1 MPSPDKLFRLDPV
14 ETKITAP
21 VSQFQSLADAGDM
34 SVANRSL
41 GRGLTAFS
49 QALGGLAQFK
59 KQEQI
64 RDDIKTAK
72 DAAVRGEVMPN
83 VLPVA
88 ETAYRN
94 VIDINT
100 ASDSLLAID
109 RFENGEDFGNLVK
122 NPELQSDQKT
132 SQIEAS
138 YDDFYARAVQT
149 MQNPDTI
156 QKLRLT
162 INGLKE
168 KAYQKVYEHEK
179 TVRNIEGIHGL
190 KNTLGNAKRF
200 AEGSGVELIDTL
212 TPNWVQ
218 ANAVDLGKSHP
229 YLGIDERKL
238 LAFQVLTTDEDVLGD
253 PEIIEE
259 IMKSNYS
266 KGFTFRN
273 LYEGKGDDAKELQ
286 DIYNTY
292 VKNSKA
298 YFEKLDADQE
308 AADIINT
315 DQVNADIW
323 KQTVGAGLTSADGVA
338 EKMIASG
345 YFTVEKANKHEK
357 AIQSYMNNNLKAKRG
372 SPEYMQVLDLIQAHG
387 ITQDSQL
394 HLLMINGAIDPSLE
408 TELKT
413 YLTEE
418 GKQKLAFIGKY
429 QSQIRLLSNNVLS
442 LSKIKLSDKGKSVL
456 ASTMGREATRAE
468 MMSIVDGA
476 GLDPKQVELIIQQV
490 QDLQN
495 GMQQLAENY
504 GSRDSIADK
513 ADGSVPQENLEKF
526 QSIMEANVNKLIADI
541 DKGLEER
548 PGTREVNLPSLEFP
562 VISTGDE
569 FPLVVNQTK
578 NIFETNT
585 KDLFHFSPNDLPVS
599 SSNLSKTGADI
610 SSASGSITFDVAQ
623 SFMQHQ
629 NMTMRSYVLDATTK
643 NWPKPFSDMVV
654 AIVEQEK
661 KDKVAEPDT
670 PQKQAIRNH
679 RQMRI
684 DMDNWFSDI
693 GEEIGMMPGFLMEVL
708 NPSINS
714 ATGKPWE
721 KADFTKG
728 DPTRPSNDYLE
739 QVKKVNPKQ
748 YDEIVAKLK
757 NQGKSFGV
765 KGTVENDPRITTH
778 QQYMQGIEK
787 RNVDKDIVDSGKNL
801 LNLMQSI
808 VGVSE
813 AEGATTSQ
821 DADFDPTAPGAR
833 GFTGS
838 ASKPLAVKPEAAKG
852 ATGFPAEYGEQF
864 VGGTSEESDIEGFIG
879 EDIGEDVDMPP
890 VVMDEIVVS
899 EKAQPSA
906 LEGLP
911 KETQKDIRRQLE
923 NERRVSVPKTTRF
936 EKSLMD
942 KELGAGDR
950 SIFKG
955 TPYVSHNFAQRQ
967 GLSGK
972 DRKLSNTANLPTAVG
987 GKTGLT
993 IGFGHDV
1000 TPQELSL
1007 GKIAGITFVNKQT
1020 GNFIDLSNNEL
1031 EIIFKNDLKIHEKV
1045 AKNHFNNKGF
1055 GIAFENTP
1063 EELQLFL
1070 TERAF
1075 STGTNAM
1082 TQADDA
1088 LKDALA
1094 IKNNLDRVR
1103 RDKRT
1108 APATLKKSKAY
1119 QLEMKKLKKAVDS
1132 FIFNVKERPAIQP
1145 RVDALFKMAN
1155 TKDGLYRF
1163 FKLQGK

>member
-21 VSQFQSLADAGDM
+21 VSQFQGLADAADR

-49 QALGGLAQFK
+49 QALGGLAQYK

-109 RFENGEDFGNLVK
+109 RFENGEDFGNLVR

-162 INGLKE
+162 VNGLKE

-238 LAFQVLTTDEDVLGD
+238 LAFQVLTTDEDVIGD

-357 AIQSYMNNNLKAKRG
+357 AIQSYMNNNLKAKRN
-372 SPEYMQVLDLIQAHG
+372 SAEYMQVLDLIQAQG
-387 ITQDSQL
+387 VTLPSQIES
-394 HLLMINGAIDPSLE
+394 LMIKGAIDPSLE

-442 LSKIKLSDKGKSVL
+442 LSKLKLSDKGKNILSNI
-456 ASTMGREATRAE
+456 GDRDATPAE
-468 MMSIVDGA
+468 MMRIIDDT

-578 NIFETNT
+578 NIF
-585 KDLFHFSPNDLPVS
+585 D
-599 SSNLSKTGADI
+599 NLSRTGADI
-610 SSASGSITFDVAQ
+610 SPASGSITFDVEE
-623 SFMQHQ
+623 SFMQNQ
-629 NMTMRSYVLDATTK
+629 NMTMRSYLLDATTK

-661 KDKVAEPDT
+661 KDKAAEPDT
-670 PQKQAIRNH
+670 PLKQAIRRKQETLDN
-679 RQMRI
+679 I
-684 DMDNWFSDI
+684 GNWFSDV
-693 GEEIGMMPGFLMEVL
+693 GEDIGMIPGFIKELLTPGLDMK
-708 NPSINS
+708 
-714 ATGKPWE
+714 TGKKVEPVSPE
-721 KADFTKG
+721 E
-728 DPTRPSNDYLE
+728 R
-739 QVKKVNPKQ
+739 VKRKQ
-748 YDEIVAKLK
+748 ETLDNIDTA
-757 NQGKSFGV
+757 
-765 KGTVENDPRITTH
+765 
-778 QQYMQGIEK
+778 
-787 RNVDKDIVDSGKNL
+787 IVDSGKNL

-808 VGVSE
+808 VGI
-813 AEGATTSQ
+813 AEGA
-821 DADFDPTAPGAR
+821 DDFDPKAQGSR
-833 GFTGS
+833 GFDKDNNPIEGTRNE
-838 ASKPLAVKPEAAKG
+838 LAKG
-852 ATGFPAEYGEQF
+852 VGELALSKDF
-864 VGGTSEESDIEGFIG
+864 TSTVSADSSKINDPKLSGGTSDESDITSFDD
-879 EDIGEDVDMPP
+879 DITTPLFKKPIVDTESSSLT
-890 VVMDEIVVS
+890 D
-899 EKAQPSA
+899 K
-906 LEGLP
+906 
-911 KETQKDIRRQLE
+911 
-923 NERRVSVPKTTRF
+923 
-936 EKSLMD
+936 EKSFYKSAKVAPPSSKGVKYDVLNNFNAETAAKYGSIRYNASTKHEQKKWIINAKQGIEDYKLGKLPPLKQGNVERLLSSLDQFKFTYIADLNRLNMSYDNFKQLMIGTYAAETVFGTLRDKKTGALIKVSGTGTVGELQVTRPTLRDQWVDERHPFGPNVAKHLGYKDDAKSSGMD
-942 KELGAGDR
+942 KLRA
-950 SIFKG
+950 
-955 TPYVSHNFAQRQ
+955 
-967 GLSGK
+967 LS
-972 DRKLSNTANLPTAVG
+972 DA
-987 GKTGLT
+987 
-993 IGFGHDV
+993 
-1000 TPQELSL
+1000 
-1007 GKIAGITFVNKQT
+1007 
-1020 GNFIDLSNNEL
+1020 
-1031 EIIFKNDLKIHEKV
+1031 DLKKLLLD
-1045 AKNHFNNKGF
+1045 NDPFNYISG
-1055 GIAFENTP
+1055 
-1063 EELQLFL
+1063 
-1070 TERAF
+1070 
-1075 STGTNAM
+1075 AM
-1082 TQADDA
+1082 
-1088 LKDALA
+1088 
-1094 IKNNLDRVR
+1094 IMIN
-1103 RDKRT
+1103 
-1108 APATLKKSKAY
+1108 
-1119 QLEMKKLKKAVDS
+1119 
-1132 FIFNVKERPAIQP
+1132 
-1145 RVDALFKMAN
+1145 
-1155 TKDGLYRF
+1155 
-1163 FKLQGK
+1163 KLQGN

>member
-21 VSQFQSLADAGDM
+21 VSQFQGLADAADR

-49 QALGGLAQFK
+49 QALGNLAQFK

-109 RFENGEDFGNLVK
+109 RFENGEDFGNLVR

-162 INGLKE
+162 VNGLKE

-238 LAFQVLTTDEDVLGD
+238 LAFQVLTTDEDVIGD

-292 VKNSKA
+292 VTNSKA
-298 YFEKLDADQE
+298 YFKKLDDDQE

-357 AIQSYMNNNLKAKRG
+357 AIQSYMNNNLKAKRN
-372 SPEYMQVLDLIQAHG
+372 SAEYMQVLDLIQAQG
-387 ITQDSQL
+387 VTLPSQIES
-394 HLLMINGAIDPSLE
+394 LMIKGAIDPSLE

-442 LSKIKLSDKGKSVL
+442 LSKLKLSDKGKNILSNI
-456 ASTMGREATRAE
+456 GDRDATPAE
-468 MMSIVDGA
+468 MMRIIDGT

-670 PQKQAIRNH
+670 PLKQAIRRKQETLDN
-679 RQMRI
+679 I
-684 DMDNWFSDI
+684 GNWFSDV
-693 GEEIGMMPGFLMEVL
+693 GEDIGMVPGFIKELLTPGLDMK
-708 NPSINS
+708 
-714 ATGKPWE
+714 TGKKVEPVSAE
-721 KADFTKG
+721 E
-728 DPTRPSNDYLE
+728 R
-739 QVKKVNPKQ
+739 VKRKQ
-748 YDEIVAKLK
+748 ETLDNIDTA
-757 NQGKSFGV
+757 
-765 KGTVENDPRITTH
+765 
-778 QQYMQGIEK
+778 
-787 RNVDKDIVDSGKNL
+787 IVDSGKNL
-801 LNLMQSI
+801 LNLMQSLTDTKQDLNKDNETPNETI
-808 VGVSE
+808 DKPSSPTVGVPAGKVVEPAATSTSAVLTEEKDQANLEFLEGKVSE
-813 AEGATTSQ
+813 MKRENSTIRSLGTVILKGANSILEAITGDVEGAEVPDMPLVKGPLSKAALFGANHYNASPGTEERTTWATN
-821 DADFDPTAPGAR
+821 ADRGIKSYRNNALTKQEQFNVTQMLTTLSKAKSSFVDDLRVVGLTFDQFKELMVGVYSAETSFGL
-833 GFTGS
+833 S
-838 ASKPLAVKPEAAKG
+838 ASKVSKTNVVGELQVTRGTFRDVSKPRGNFGPLMAKAV
-852 ATGFPAEYGEQF
+852 GFKSIQ
-864 VGGTSEESDIEGFIG
+864 
-879 EDIGEDVDMPP
+879 
-890 VVMDEIVVS
+890 EIRNLS
-899 EKAQPSA
+899 
-906 LEGLP
+906 
-911 KETQKDIRRQLE
+911 
-923 NERRVSVPKTTRF
+923 
-936 EKSLMD
+936 D
-942 KELGAGDR
+942 KELKDKLLNDNKFNYIAGAA
-950 SIFKG
+950 
-955 TPYVSHNFAQRQ
+955 VMLN
-967 GLSGK
+967 
-972 DRKLSNTANLPTAVG
+972 KLQTAN
-987 GKTGLT
+987 K
-993 IGFGHDV
+993 
-1000 TPQELSL
+1000 
-1007 GKIAGITFVNKQT
+1007 K
-1020 GNFIDLSNNEL
+1020 
-1031 EIIFKNDLKIHEKV
+1031 FK
-1045 AKNHFNNKGF
+1045 
-1055 GIAFENTP
+1055 
-1063 EELQLFL
+1063 
-1070 TERAF
+1070 
-1075 STGTNAM
+1075 
-1082 TQADDA
+1082 
-1088 LKDALA
+1088 
-1094 IKNNLDRVR
+1094 
-1103 RDKRT
+1103 
-1108 APATLKKSKAY
+1108 
-1119 QLEMKKLKKAVDS
+1119 
-1132 FIFNVKERPAIQP
+1132 
-1145 RVDALFKMAN
+1145 
-1155 TKDGLYRF
+1155 
-1163 FKLQGK
+1163 

>member
-21 VSQFQSLADAGDM
+21 VSQFQSLADAADR

-49 QALGGLAQFK
+49 QALGGLAQYK

-109 RFENGEDFGNLVK
+109 RFENGEDFGNLVR

-162 INGLKE
+162 VNGLKE

-238 LAFQVLTTDEDVLGD
+238 LAFQVLTTDEDVIGD

-292 VKNSKA
+292 VTNSKA
-298 YFEKLDADQE
+298 YFKKLDDDQE

-315 DQVNADIW
+315 DQVNADMW

-338 EKMIASG
+338 EKMVASG

-372 SPEYMQVLDLIQAHG
+372 SPEYMQVLDLIQAQG
-387 ITQDSQL
+387 VTQASQL
-394 HLLMINGAIDPSLE
+394 HLLMIKGAIDPSLE

-442 LSKIKLSDKGKSVL
+442 LSKLKLSDKGKNILSNI
-456 ASTMGREATRAE
+456 GDRDATPAE
-468 MMSIVDGA
+468 MMRIIDGT

-578 NIFETNT
+578 NIF
-585 KDLFHFSPNDLPVS
+585 D
-599 SSNLSKTGADI
+599 NLSRTGADI
-610 SSASGSITFDVAQ
+610 SPASGSITFDVEE
-623 SFMQHQ
+623 SFMQNQ
-629 NMTMRSYVLDATTK
+629 NMTMRSYLLDATTK

-654 AIVEQEK
+654 AIIEQEK

-670 PQKQAIRNH
+670 PLKQAIRRKQETLDN
-679 RQMRI
+679 I
-684 DMDNWFSDI
+684 GNWFSDV
-693 GEEIGMMPGFLMEVL
+693 GEDIGMVPGFIKELLTPGLDMK
-708 NPSINS
+708 
-714 ATGKPWE
+714 TGKKVEPVSAE
-721 KADFTKG
+721 E
-728 DPTRPSNDYLE
+728 R
-739 QVKKVNPKQ
+739 VKRKQ
-748 YDEIVAKLK
+748 ETLDNIDTA
-757 NQGKSFGV
+757 
-765 KGTVENDPRITTH
+765 
-778 QQYMQGIEK
+778 
-787 RNVDKDIVDSGKNL
+787 IVDSGKNL
-801 LNLMQSI
+801 LNLMQSLTDTKQDLNKDNETPNETI
-808 VGVSE
+808 DKPSSPTVGVPAGKVVEPAATSTSAVLTEEKDQANLEFLEGKVSE
-813 AEGATTSQ
+813 MKRENSTIRSLGTVILKGANSILEAITGDVEGAEVPDMPLVKGPLSKAALFGANHYNASPGTEERTTWATN
-821 DADFDPTAPGAR
+821 ADRGIKSYRNNALTKQEQFNVTQMLTTLSKAKSSFVDDLRVVGLTFDQFKELMVGVYSAETSFGL
-833 GFTGS
+833 S
-838 ASKPLAVKPEAAKG
+838 ASKVSKTNVVGELQVTRGTFRDVSKPRGNFGPLMAKAV
-852 ATGFPAEYGEQF
+852 GFKSIQ
-864 VGGTSEESDIEGFIG
+864 
-879 EDIGEDVDMPP
+879 
-890 VVMDEIVVS
+890 EIRNLS
-899 EKAQPSA
+899 
-906 LEGLP
+906 
-911 KETQKDIRRQLE
+911 
-923 NERRVSVPKTTRF
+923 
-936 EKSLMD
+936 D
-942 KELGAGDR
+942 KELKDKLLNDNKFNYIAGAA
-950 SIFKG
+950 
-955 TPYVSHNFAQRQ
+955 VMLN
-967 GLSGK
+967 
-972 DRKLSNTANLPTAVG
+972 KLQTAN
-987 GKTGLT
+987 K
-993 IGFGHDV
+993 
-1000 TPQELSL
+1000 
-1007 GKIAGITFVNKQT
+1007 K
-1020 GNFIDLSNNEL
+1020 
-1031 EIIFKNDLKIHEKV
+1031 FK
-1045 AKNHFNNKGF
+1045 
-1055 GIAFENTP
+1055 
-1063 EELQLFL
+1063 
-1070 TERAF
+1070 
-1075 STGTNAM
+1075 
-1082 TQADDA
+1082 
-1088 LKDALA
+1088 
-1094 IKNNLDRVR
+1094 
-1103 RDKRT
+1103 
-1108 APATLKKSKAY
+1108 
-1119 QLEMKKLKKAVDS
+1119 
-1132 FIFNVKERPAIQP
+1132 
-1145 RVDALFKMAN
+1145 
-1155 TKDGLYRF
+1155 
-1163 FKLQGK
+1163 

>member
-21 VSQFQSLADAGDM
+21 VSQFQSLADAADR

-49 QALGGLAQFK
+49 QALGGLAQYK

-109 RFENGEDFGNLVK
+109 RFENGEDFGNLVR

-162 INGLKE
+162 VNGLKE

-238 LAFQVLTTDEDVLGD
+238 LAFQVLTTDEDVIGD

-298 YFEKLDADQE
+298 YFKKLDDDQE

-315 DQVNADIW
+315 DQVNVDMW

-338 EKMIASG
+338 EKMVASG

-372 SPEYMQVLDLIQAHG
+372 SPEYMQVLDLIQAQG
-387 ITQDSQL
+387 VTQASQL

-442 LSKIKLSDKGKSVL
+442 LSKLKLSDKGKNILSNI
-456 ASTMGREATRAE
+456 GDRDATPAE
-468 MMSIVDGA
+468 MMRIIDGT

-578 NIFETNT
+578 NIF
-585 KDLFHFSPNDLPVS
+585 D
-599 SSNLSKTGADI
+599 NLSRTGADI
-610 SSASGSITFDVAQ
+610 SPASGSITFDVEE
-623 SFMQHQ
+623 SFMQNQ
-629 NMTMRSYVLDATTK
+629 NMTMRSYLLDATTK

-661 KDKVAEPDT
+661 KDKAAEPDT
-670 PQKQAIRNH
+670 PLKQAIRRKQETLDN
-679 RQMRI
+679 I
-684 DMDNWFSDI
+684 GNWFSDV
-693 GEEIGMMPGFLMEVL
+693 GEDIGMVPGFIKELLTPGLDMK
-708 NPSINS
+708 
-714 ATGKPWE
+714 TGKKVEPVSAE
-721 KADFTKG
+721 E
-728 DPTRPSNDYLE
+728 R
-739 QVKKVNPKQ
+739 VKRKQ
-748 YDEIVAKLK
+748 ETLDNIDTA
-757 NQGKSFGV
+757 
-765 KGTVENDPRITTH
+765 
-778 QQYMQGIEK
+778 
-787 RNVDKDIVDSGKNL
+787 IVDSGKNL
-801 LNLMQSI
+801 LNLMQSLTDTKQDLNKDNETPNETI
-808 VGVSE
+808 DKPSSPTVGVPAGKVVEPAATSTSAVLTEEKDQANLEFLEGKVSE
-813 AEGATTSQ
+813 MKRENSTIRSLGTVILKGANSILEAITGDVEGAEVPDMPLVKGPLSKAALFGANHYNASPGTEERTTWATN
-821 DADFDPTAPGAR
+821 ADRGIKSYRNNALTKQEQFNVTQMLTTLSKAKSSFVDDLRVVGLTFDQFKELMVGVYSAETSFGL
-833 GFTGS
+833 S
-838 ASKPLAVKPEAAKG
+838 ASKVSKTNVVGELQVTRGTFRDVSKPRGNFGPLMAKAV
-852 ATGFPAEYGEQF
+852 GFKSIQ
-864 VGGTSEESDIEGFIG
+864 
-879 EDIGEDVDMPP
+879 
-890 VVMDEIVVS
+890 EIRNLS
-899 EKAQPSA
+899 
-906 LEGLP
+906 
-911 KETQKDIRRQLE
+911 
-923 NERRVSVPKTTRF
+923 
-936 EKSLMD
+936 D
-942 KELGAGDR
+942 KELKDKLLNDNKFNYIAGAA
-950 SIFKG
+950 
-955 TPYVSHNFAQRQ
+955 VMLN
-967 GLSGK
+967 
-972 DRKLSNTANLPTAVG
+972 KLQTAN
-987 GKTGLT
+987 K
-993 IGFGHDV
+993 
-1000 TPQELSL
+1000 
-1007 GKIAGITFVNKQT
+1007 K
-1020 GNFIDLSNNEL
+1020 
-1031 EIIFKNDLKIHEKV
+1031 FK
-1045 AKNHFNNKGF
+1045 
-1055 GIAFENTP
+1055 
-1063 EELQLFL
+1063 
-1070 TERAF
+1070 
-1075 STGTNAM
+1075 
-1082 TQADDA
+1082 
-1088 LKDALA
+1088 
-1094 IKNNLDRVR
+1094 
-1103 RDKRT
+1103 
-1108 APATLKKSKAY
+1108 
-1119 QLEMKKLKKAVDS
+1119 
-1132 FIFNVKERPAIQP
+1132 
-1145 RVDALFKMAN
+1145 
-1155 TKDGLYRF
+1155 
-1163 FKLQGK
+1163 

>member
-21 VSQFQSLADAGDM
+21 VSQFQSLADAADR

-49 QALGGLAQFK
+49 QALGGLAQYK

-109 RFENGEDFGNLVK
+109 RFENGEDFGNLVR

-162 INGLKE
+162 VNGLKE

-238 LAFQVLTTDEDVLGD
+238 LAFQVLTTDEDVIGD

-292 VKNSKA
+292 VTNSKA
-298 YFEKLDADQE
+298 YFKKLDDDQE

-372 SPEYMQVLDLIQAHG
+372 SPEYMQVLDLIQAQG
-387 ITQDSQL
+387 VTQASQL

-442 LSKIKLSDKGKSVL
+442 LSKLKLSDKGKNILSNI
-456 ASTMGREATRAE
+456 GDRDATPAE
-468 MMSIVDGA
+468 MMRIIDGT

-526 QSIMEANVNKLIADI
+526 QSIMEANLNKLIADI

-578 NIFETNT
+578 NIF
-585 KDLFHFSPNDLPVS
+585 D
-599 SSNLSKTGADI
+599 NLSRTGADI
-610 SSASGSITFDVAQ
+610 SPASGSITFDVEE
-623 SFMQHQ
+623 SFMQNQ
-629 NMTMRSYVLDATTK
+629 NMTMRSYLLDATTK

-670 PQKQAIRNH
+670 PLKQAIRRKQETLDN
-679 RQMRI
+679 I
-684 DMDNWFSDI
+684 GNWFSDV
-693 GEEIGMMPGFLMEVL
+693 GEDIGMVPGFIKELLTPGLDMK
-708 NPSINS
+708 
-714 ATGKPWE
+714 TGKKVEPVSAE
-721 KADFTKG
+721 E
-728 DPTRPSNDYLE
+728 R
-739 QVKKVNPKQ
+739 VKRKQ
-748 YDEIVAKLK
+748 ETLDNIDTA
-757 NQGKSFGV
+757 
-765 KGTVENDPRITTH
+765 
-778 QQYMQGIEK
+778 
-787 RNVDKDIVDSGKNL
+787 IVDSGKNL
-801 LNLMQSI
+801 LNLMQSLTDTKQDLNKDNETPNETI
-808 VGVSE
+808 DKPSSPTVGVPAGKVVEPAATSTSAVLTEEKDQANLEFLEGKVSE
-813 AEGATTSQ
+813 MKRENSTIRSLGTVILKGANSILEAITGDVEGAEVPDMPLVKGPLSKAALFGANHYNASPGTEERTTWATN
-821 DADFDPTAPGAR
+821 ADRGIKSYRNNALTKQEQFNVTQMLTTLSKAKSSFVDDLRVVGLTFDQFKELMVGVYSAETSFGL
-833 GFTGS
+833 S
-838 ASKPLAVKPEAAKG
+838 ASKVSKTNVVGELQVTRGTFRDVSKPRGNFGPLMAKAV
-852 ATGFPAEYGEQF
+852 GFKSIQ
-864 VGGTSEESDIEGFIG
+864 
-879 EDIGEDVDMPP
+879 
-890 VVMDEIVVS
+890 EIRNLS
-899 EKAQPSA
+899 
-906 LEGLP
+906 
-911 KETQKDIRRQLE
+911 
-923 NERRVSVPKTTRF
+923 
-936 EKSLMD
+936 D
-942 KELGAGDR
+942 KELKDKLLNDNKFNYIAGAA
-950 SIFKG
+950 
-955 TPYVSHNFAQRQ
+955 VMLN
-967 GLSGK
+967 
-972 DRKLSNTANLPTAVG
+972 KLQTAN
-987 GKTGLT
+987 K
-993 IGFGHDV
+993 
-1000 TPQELSL
+1000 
-1007 GKIAGITFVNKQT
+1007 K
-1020 GNFIDLSNNEL
+1020 
-1031 EIIFKNDLKIHEKV
+1031 FK
-1045 AKNHFNNKGF
+1045 
-1055 GIAFENTP
+1055 
-1063 EELQLFL
+1063 
-1070 TERAF
+1070 
-1075 STGTNAM
+1075 
-1082 TQADDA
+1082 
-1088 LKDALA
+1088 
-1094 IKNNLDRVR
+1094 
-1103 RDKRT
+1103 
-1108 APATLKKSKAY
+1108 
-1119 QLEMKKLKKAVDS
+1119 
-1132 FIFNVKERPAIQP
+1132 
-1145 RVDALFKMAN
+1145 
-1155 TKDGLYRF
+1155 
-1163 FKLQGK
+1163 

>member
-21 VSQFQSLADAGDM
+21 VSQFQGLADAADR

-49 QALGGLAQFK
+49 QALGGLAQYK

-109 RFENGEDFGNLVK
+109 RFENGEDFGNLVR

-162 INGLKE
+162 VNGLKE

-238 LAFQVLTTDEDVLGD
+238 LAFQVLTTDEDVIGD

-315 DQVNADIW
+315 DQVNADMW

-338 EKMIASG
+338 EKMVASG

-372 SPEYMQVLDLIQAHG
+372 SPEYMQVLDLIQAQG
-387 ITQDSQL
+387 VTQASQL

-442 LSKIKLSDKGKSVL
+442 LSKLKLSDKGKNILSNI
-456 ASTMGREATRAE
+456 GDRDATPAE
-468 MMSIVDGA
+468 MMRIIDGT

-578 NIFETNT
+578 NIF
-585 KDLFHFSPNDLPVS
+585 D
-599 SSNLSKTGADI
+599 NLSRTGADI
-610 SSASGSITFDVAQ
+610 SPASGSITFDVEE
-623 SFMQHQ
+623 SFMQNQ
-629 NMTMRSYVLDATTK
+629 NMTMRSYLLDATTK

-670 PQKQAIRNH
+670 PLKQAIRRKQETLDN
-679 RQMRI
+679 I
-684 DMDNWFSDI
+684 GNWFSDV
-693 GEEIGMMPGFLMEVL
+693 GEDIGMVPGFIKELLTPGLDMK
-708 NPSINS
+708 
-714 ATGKPWE
+714 TGKKVEPVSAE
-721 KADFTKG
+721 E
-728 DPTRPSNDYLE
+728 R
-739 QVKKVNPKQ
+739 VKRKQ
-748 YDEIVAKLK
+748 ETLDNIDTA
-757 NQGKSFGV
+757 
-765 KGTVENDPRITTH
+765 
-778 QQYMQGIEK
+778 
-787 RNVDKDIVDSGKNL
+787 IVDSGKNL
-801 LNLMQSI
+801 LNLMQSLTDTKQDLNKDNETPNETI
-808 VGVSE
+808 DKPSSPTVGVPAGKVVEPAATSTSAVLTEEKDQANLEFLEGKVSE
-813 AEGATTSQ
+813 MKRENSTIRSLGTVILKGANSILEAITGDVEGAEVPDMPLVKGPLSKAALFGANHYNASPGTEERTTWATN
-821 DADFDPTAPGAR
+821 ADRGIKSYRNNALTKQEQFNVTQMLTTLSKAKSSFVDDLRVVGLTFDQFKELMVGVYSAETSFGL
-833 GFTGS
+833 S
-838 ASKPLAVKPEAAKG
+838 ASKVSKTNVVGELQVTRGTFRDVSKPRGNFGPLMAKAV
-852 ATGFPAEYGEQF
+852 GFKSIQ
-864 VGGTSEESDIEGFIG
+864 
-879 EDIGEDVDMPP
+879 
-890 VVMDEIVVS
+890 EIRNLS
-899 EKAQPSA
+899 
-906 LEGLP
+906 
-911 KETQKDIRRQLE
+911 
-923 NERRVSVPKTTRF
+923 
-936 EKSLMD
+936 D
-942 KELGAGDR
+942 KELKDKLLNDNKFNYIAGAA
-950 SIFKG
+950 
-955 TPYVSHNFAQRQ
+955 VMLN
-967 GLSGK
+967 
-972 DRKLSNTANLPTAVG
+972 KLQTAN
-987 GKTGLT
+987 K
-993 IGFGHDV
+993 
-1000 TPQELSL
+1000 
-1007 GKIAGITFVNKQT
+1007 K
-1020 GNFIDLSNNEL
+1020 
-1031 EIIFKNDLKIHEKV
+1031 FK
-1045 AKNHFNNKGF
+1045 
-1055 GIAFENTP
+1055 
-1063 EELQLFL
+1063 
-1070 TERAF
+1070 
-1075 STGTNAM
+1075 
-1082 TQADDA
+1082 
-1088 LKDALA
+1088 
-1094 IKNNLDRVR
+1094 
-1103 RDKRT
+1103 
-1108 APATLKKSKAY
+1108 
-1119 QLEMKKLKKAVDS
+1119 
-1132 FIFNVKERPAIQP
+1132 
-1145 RVDALFKMAN
+1145 
-1155 TKDGLYRF
+1155 
-1163 FKLQGK
+1163 

>member
-1 MPSPDKLFRLDPV
+1 
-14 ETKITAP
+14 
-21 VSQFQSLADAGDM
+21 
-34 SVANRSL
+34 
-41 GRGLTAFS
+41 
-49 QALGGLAQFK
+49 
-59 KQEQI
+59 
-64 RDDIKTAK
+64 
-72 DAAVRGEVMPN
+72 MPN

-109 RFENGEDFGNLVK
+109 RFENGEDFGNLVR

-162 INGLKE
+162 VNGLKE

-238 LAFQVLTTDEDVLGD
+238 LAFQVLTTDEDVIGD

-292 VKNSKA
+292 VTNSKA
-298 YFEKLDADQE
+298 YFKKLDDDQE

-315 DQVNADIW
+315 DQVNADMW

-338 EKMIASG
+338 EKMVASG

-372 SPEYMQVLDLIQAHG
+372 SPEYMQVLDLIQAQG
-387 ITQDSQL
+387 VTQASQL

-442 LSKIKLSDKGKSVL
+442 LSKLKLSDKGKNILSNI
-456 ASTMGREATRAE
+456 GDRDATPAE
-468 MMSIVDGA
+468 MMRIIDGT

-578 NIFETNT
+578 NIF
-585 KDLFHFSPNDLPVS
+585 D
-599 SSNLSKTGADI
+599 NLSRTGADI
-610 SSASGSITFDVAQ
+610 SPASGSITFDVEE
-623 SFMQHQ
+623 SFMQNQ
-629 NMTMRSYVLDATTK
+629 NMTMRSYLLDATTK

-654 AIVEQEK
+654 AIIEQEK

-670 PQKQAIRNH
+670 PLKQAIRRKQETLDN
-679 RQMRI
+679 I
-684 DMDNWFSDI
+684 GNWFSDV
-693 GEEIGMMPGFLMEVL
+693 GEDIGMVPGFIKELLTPGLDMK
-708 NPSINS
+708 
-714 ATGKPWE
+714 TGKKVEPVSAE
-721 KADFTKG
+721 E
-728 DPTRPSNDYLE
+728 R
-739 QVKKVNPKQ
+739 VKRKQ
-748 YDEIVAKLK
+748 ETLDNIDTA
-757 NQGKSFGV
+757 
-765 KGTVENDPRITTH
+765 
-778 QQYMQGIEK
+778 
-787 RNVDKDIVDSGKNL
+787 IVDSGKNL
-801 LNLMQSI
+801 LNLMQSLTDTKQDLNKDNETPNETI
-808 VGVSE
+808 DKPSSPTVGVPAGKVVEPAATSTSAVLTEEKDQANLEFLEGKVSE
-813 AEGATTSQ
+813 MKRENSTIRSLGTVILKGANSILEAITGDVEGAEVPDMPLVKGPLSKAALFGANHYNASPGTEERTTWATN
-821 DADFDPTAPGAR
+821 ADRGIKSYRNNALTKQEQFNVTQMLTTLSKAKSSFVDDLRVVGLTFDQFKELMVGVYSAETSFGL
-833 GFTGS
+833 S
-838 ASKPLAVKPEAAKG
+838 ASKVSKTNVVGELQVTRGTFRDVSKPRGNFGPLMAKAV
-852 ATGFPAEYGEQF
+852 GFKSIQ
-864 VGGTSEESDIEGFIG
+864 
-879 EDIGEDVDMPP
+879 
-890 VVMDEIVVS
+890 EIRNLS
-899 EKAQPSA
+899 
-906 LEGLP
+906 
-911 KETQKDIRRQLE
+911 
-923 NERRVSVPKTTRF
+923 
-936 EKSLMD
+936 D
-942 KELGAGDR
+942 KELKDKLLNDNKFNYIAGAA
-950 SIFKG
+950 
-955 TPYVSHNFAQRQ
+955 VMLN
-967 GLSGK
+967 
-972 DRKLSNTANLPTAVG
+972 KLQTAN
-987 GKTGLT
+987 K
-993 IGFGHDV
+993 
-1000 TPQELSL
+1000 
-1007 GKIAGITFVNKQT
+1007 K
-1020 GNFIDLSNNEL
+1020 
-1031 EIIFKNDLKIHEKV
+1031 FK
-1045 AKNHFNNKGF
+1045 
-1055 GIAFENTP
+1055 
-1063 EELQLFL
+1063 
-1070 TERAF
+1070 
-1075 STGTNAM
+1075 
-1082 TQADDA
+1082 
-1088 LKDALA
+1088 
-1094 IKNNLDRVR
+1094 
-1103 RDKRT
+1103 
-1108 APATLKKSKAY
+1108 
-1119 QLEMKKLKKAVDS
+1119 
-1132 FIFNVKERPAIQP
+1132 
-1145 RVDALFKMAN
+1145 
-1155 TKDGLYRF
+1155 
-1163 FKLQGK
+1163 

>member
-21 VSQFQSLADAGDM
+21 VSQFQSLADAADR

-49 QALGGLAQFK
+49 QALGGLAQYK

-109 RFENGEDFGNLVK
+109 RFENGEDFGNLVR

-162 INGLKE
+162 VNGLKE

-238 LAFQVLTTDEDVLGD
+238 LAFQVLTTDEDVIGD

-298 YFEKLDADQE
+298 YFKKLDDDQE

-315 DQVNADIW
+315 DQVNADMW

-338 EKMIASG
+338 EKMVASG

-357 AIQSYMNNNLKAKRG
+357 AIQSYMNNNLKAKRN
-372 SPEYMQVLDLIQAHG
+372 SAEYMQVLDLIQAQG
-387 ITQDSQL
+387 VTLPSQIQS
-394 HLLMINGAIDPSLE
+394 LMIKGAIDPSLE

-442 LSKIKLSDKGKSVL
+442 LSKLKLSDKGKNILSNI
-456 ASTMGREATRAE
+456 GDRDATPAE
-468 MMSIVDGA
+468 MMRIIDGT

-578 NIFETNT
+578 NIF
-585 KDLFHFSPNDLPVS
+585 D
-599 SSNLSKTGADI
+599 NLSRTGADI
-610 SSASGSITFDVAQ
+610 SPASGSITFDVEE
-623 SFMQHQ
+623 SFMQNQ
-629 NMTMRSYVLDATTK
+629 NMTMRSYLLDATTK

-654 AIVEQEK
+654 AIIEQEK

-670 PQKQAIRNH
+670 PLKQAIRRKQETLDN
-679 RQMRI
+679 I
-684 DMDNWFSDI
+684 GNWFSDV
-693 GEEIGMMPGFLMEVL
+693 GEDIGMVPGFIKELLTPGLDMK
-708 NPSINS
+708 
-714 ATGKPWE
+714 TGKKVEPVSAE
-721 KADFTKG
+721 E
-728 DPTRPSNDYLE
+728 R
-739 QVKKVNPKQ
+739 VKRKQ
-748 YDEIVAKLK
+748 ETLDNIDTA
-757 NQGKSFGV
+757 
-765 KGTVENDPRITTH
+765 
-778 QQYMQGIEK
+778 
-787 RNVDKDIVDSGKNL
+787 IVDSGKNL
-801 LNLMQSI
+801 LNLMQSLTDTKQDLNKDNETPNETI
-808 VGVSE
+808 DKPSSPTVGVPAGKVVEPAATSTSAVLTEEKDQANLEFLEGKVSE
-813 AEGATTSQ
+813 MKRENSTIRSLGTVILKGANSILEAITGDVEGAEVPDMPLVKGPLSKAALFGANHYNASPGTEERTTWATN
-821 DADFDPTAPGAR
+821 ADRGIKSYRNNALTKQEQFNVTQMLTTLSKAKSSFVDDLRVVGLTFDQFKELMVGVYSAETSFGL
-833 GFTGS
+833 S
-838 ASKPLAVKPEAAKG
+838 ASKVSKTNVVGELQVTRGTFRDVSKPRGNFGPLMAKAV
-852 ATGFPAEYGEQF
+852 GFKSIQ
-864 VGGTSEESDIEGFIG
+864 
-879 EDIGEDVDMPP
+879 
-890 VVMDEIVVS
+890 EIRNLS
-899 EKAQPSA
+899 
-906 LEGLP
+906 
-911 KETQKDIRRQLE
+911 
-923 NERRVSVPKTTRF
+923 
-936 EKSLMD
+936 D
-942 KELGAGDR
+942 KELKDKLLNDNKFNYIAGAA
-950 SIFKG
+950 
-955 TPYVSHNFAQRQ
+955 VMLN
-967 GLSGK
+967 
-972 DRKLSNTANLPTAVG
+972 KLQTAN
-987 GKTGLT
+987 K
-993 IGFGHDV
+993 
-1000 TPQELSL
+1000 
-1007 GKIAGITFVNKQT
+1007 K
-1020 GNFIDLSNNEL
+1020 
-1031 EIIFKNDLKIHEKV
+1031 FK
-1045 AKNHFNNKGF
+1045 
-1055 GIAFENTP
+1055 
-1063 EELQLFL
+1063 
-1070 TERAF
+1070 
-1075 STGTNAM
+1075 
-1082 TQADDA
+1082 
-1088 LKDALA
+1088 
-1094 IKNNLDRVR
+1094 
-1103 RDKRT
+1103 
-1108 APATLKKSKAY
+1108 
-1119 QLEMKKLKKAVDS
+1119 
-1132 FIFNVKERPAIQP
+1132 
-1145 RVDALFKMAN
+1145 
-1155 TKDGLYRF
+1155 
-1163 FKLQGK
+1163 